1 MNISIPGFSSPA
13 ASTEAPLEMLAA
25 CHIRIQRQ
33 CATLR
38 RLAAHLAE
46 HGADA
51 QARSA
56 AAGVL
61 RYFDTAAPQHHA
73 DEEQDL
79 FPALIESMAGSDP
92 VCLKGMTQGLRDEHS
107 ELETA
112 WARLRP
118 RLQAIA
124 AAAPAGDGKSVA
136 ADGADSSAATAGGAA
151 PGAAREGSAGAQ
163 QPGRPEQGNSAAL
176 PAADVEAFTALYE
189 RHIRFEEDELLPMAA
204 RLLSDEELA
213 RIGRAMRERR
223 GIPPV

>member
-13 ASTEAPLEMLAA
+13 AGTEAPLEMLAA
-25 CHIRIQRQ
+25 CHIRIERQ

-46 HGADA
+46 HGADS

-61 RYFDTAAPQHHA
+61 RYFDTAAPLHHA

-79 FPALIESMAGSDP
+79 FPALLESMAGSDP
-92 VCLKGMTQGLRDEHS
+92 VCLKGMTQGLRDEHR
-107 ELETA
+107 ELEAA
-112 WARLRP
+112 WGRLRP

-124 AAAPAGDGKSVA
+124 AAAPPA
-136 ADGADSSAATAGGAA
+136 ASAASAASAAPAGAA
-151 PGAAREGSAGAQ
+151 GAERPGIKEPDG
-163 QPGRPEQGNSAAL
+163 PAAL
-176 PAADVEAFTALYE
+176 PAAEVEAFAALYE
-189 RHIRFEEDELLPMAA
+189 RHIRYEEDEVLPMAA
-204 RLLSDEELA
+204 RLLGDEELA

>member
-1 MNISIPGFSSPA
+1 MSISIPGFSSPA
-13 ASTEAPLEMLAA
+13 TSTEAPLEMLAA
-25 CHIRIQRQ
+25 CHIRIERQ

-46 HGADA
+46 HGADE
-51 QARSA
+51 QARGA

-79 FPALIESMAGSDP
+79 FPALLESMAGSDP
-92 VCLKGMTQGLRDEHS
+92 VCLKGMTQGLRDEHR

-124 AAAPAGDGKSVA
+124 AAPAA
-136 ADGADSSAATAGGAA
+136 GAGSTEAGSGRNTEAGGAA
-151 PGAAREGSAGAQ
+151 LCVARKDARGAQ
-163 QPGRPEQGNSAAL
+163 PGHQERSDSAAL
-176 PAADVEAFTALYE
+176 PAADVEAFAALYE

>member
-46 HGADA
+46 HGADE

-73 DEEQDL
+73 DEEQNL

-92 VCLKGMTQGLRDEHS
+92 VCLKGMTQGLRDEHR

-124 AAAPAGDGKSVA
+124 AAAPAGDGKSM
-136 ADGADSSAATAGGAA
+136 T
-151 PGAAREGSAGAQ
+151 
-163 QPGRPEQGNSAAL
+163 
-176 PAADVEAFTALYE
+176 ADVEAFTALYE

>member
-46 HGADA
+46 HGADE
-51 QARSA
+51 QARGA

-79 FPALIESMAGSDP
+79 FPALLESMAGSDP
-92 VCLKGMTQGLRDEHS
+92 VCLKGMTQGLRDEHR

-124 AAAPAGDGKSVA
+124 AATA
-136 ADGADSSAATAGGAA
+136 ASNDSST
-151 PGAAREGSAGAQ
+151 
-163 QPGRPEQGNSAAL
+163 AAL
-176 PAADVEAFTALYE
+176 PAADVETFAALYE

-223 GIPPV
+223 GIAPV

>member
-25 CHIRIQRQ
+25 CHIRIARQ

-46 HGADA
+46 HGADE

-61 RYFDTAAPQHHA
+61 RYFDTAAPLHHA
-73 DEEQDL
+73 DEEQNL
-79 FPALIESMAGSDP
+79 FPALLESMAGSDP
-92 VCLKGMTQGLRDEHS
+92 VCLKGMTQGLSDEHR

-124 AAAPAGDGKSVA
+124 AAAQPGDEDSATRGPGGGTASPSPDGGQAVA
-136 ADGADSSAATAGGAA
+136 EPPGGAA
-151 PGAAREGSAGAQ
+151 LP
-163 QPGRPEQGNSAAL
+163 SAACL
-176 PAADVEAFTALYE
+176 PAADVEAFAALYE
-189 RHIRFEEDELLPMAA
+189 RHIRVEEDELLPMAA

>member
-1 MNISIPGFSSPA
+1 MNISIPGFTSPA

-25 CHIRIQRQ
+25 CHIRIERQ
-33 CATLR
+33 CNTLR

-46 HGADA
+46 HGVDEP
-51 QARSA
+51 ARSA

-79 FPALIESMAGSDP
+79 FPALLESMAGSDP
-92 VCLKGMTQGLRDEHS
+92 VCLKGMTQGLRDEHR

-124 AAAPAGDGKSVA
+124 GAAHENGNAG
-136 ADGADSSAATAGGAA
+136 ATAPDA
-151 PGAAREGSAGAQ
+151 S
-163 QPGRPEQGNSAAL
+163 SAL
-176 PAADVEAFTALYE
+176 PAADVEAFAALYE

-204 RLLSDEELA
+204 RLLGDEELA
-213 RIGRAMRERR
+213 CIGRAMRERR